1 MAIWSGSNTGLGD
14 YIHWRKINYINYGT
28 YRIYGRGDNAIQA
41 ATTAYQN
48 LKTLIRSKVSMQS
61 STTQIESYLNALLNQ
76 NYLGAASAASI
87 NIEQQEIADAEQT
100 LIKYI
105 EGNIEGS
112 FNRLELDVNRP
123 ATLEFVKYKYSGLA
137 KQNQTNISKS
147 SLIQAR
153 QHTNTLINKINK
165 LISKGTLSV
174 QEIAALSQTQAE
186 LTSISNNLRQY
197 EVQASANK
205 GKKVAFATIG
215 ATGSRILNPLGE
227 ILVRLQQLENS
238 FSVPNQKELGDIGE
252 AFGVMAALVADEQVA
267 NITQQSLEKY
277 IVGTSGRSKT
287 IIETSKHFV
296 NSAGLDQ
303 LDRHWIYDQNQGI
316 LTSKGGSQ
324 DTVDIEVPLQDTNN
338 IFGTDLL
345 RASIKNI
352 GSNTKNLQQIRLI
365 DSTTL
370 LALMP
375 VLETNFINHYLNIMT
390 TNVERQDDWLVQGIR
405 NNQIYDNTIKYA
417 LAARAI
423 SGVRNSNFTKL
434 SQYLIIHNR
443 SAHKFKV
450 YQTTKLLDE
459 LSPSF
464 GTFNDTMAK
473 VTGIPFD
480 YIENKFE
487 PSGPEARIAKVLA
500 SAAQK
505 KLSMSLM
512 VK

>member
-1 MAIWSGSNTGLGD
+1 MAIWSGNNSGLGD

-28 YRIYGRGDNAIQA
+28 YRTYGRGVNAIQA

-48 LKTLIRSKVSMQS
+48 LKSLIRSKVSVQS
-61 STTQIESYLNALLNQ
+61 STTTIETYLTALLNQ

-87 NIEQQEIADAEQT
+87 GINLNDIATVEKTLTSFIENN
-100 LIKYI
+100 I
-105 EGNIEGS
+105 EGN
-112 FNRLELDVNRP
+112 FNRLGLDANRS
-123 ATLEFVKYKYSGLA
+123 ATLEFTKYKYSGLA

-147 SLIQAR
+147 SLVQAR
-153 QHTNTLINKINK
+153 QHTNTLVNKIKK
-165 LISKGTLSV
+165 LISKGTLSAS
-174 QEIAALSQTQAE
+174 EMTTLSSTQAE
-186 LTSISNNLRQY
+186 LTSIANSLKYY
-197 EVQASANK
+197 EAQASANK
-205 GKKVAFATIG
+205 GKKVAFANITE
-215 ATGSRILNPLGE
+215 AGSRVLNPLGE

-238 FSVPNQKELGDIGE
+238 LSVPNQKELGDIGE
-252 AFGVMAALVADEQVA
+252 AFGIMAALVADEQVA
-267 NITQQSLEKY
+267 NVTQQALEKY
-277 IVGTSGRSKT
+277 LIGTSGRSKT
-287 IIETSKHFV
+287 TIETSKHFV
-296 NSAGLDQ
+296 DSSGLNQ
-303 LDRHWIYDQNQGI
+303 LDRHWTYDQDKGI
-316 LTSKGGSQ
+316 LTSKGTSQ
-324 DTVDIEVPLQDTNN
+324 DTVDIEVPLKDTNN

-352 GSNTKNLQQIRLI
+352 GSDTKKLQQINLI

-375 VLETNFINHYLNIMT
+375 VLETNFMNHYLNIMT
-390 TNVERQDDWLVQGIR
+390 TNIERQDDWLVQGIR
-405 NNQIYDNTIKYA
+405 NNQIYDNTVKYA

-434 SQYLIIHNR
+434 SQYLIIHDR

-450 YQTTKLLDE
+450 YQTSQLLDD

-464 GTFNDTMAK
+464 GTFNDNMAK

-480 YIENKFE
+480 YIENRFE

-505 KLSMSLM
+505 KLSMSL
-512 VK
+512 KIK